1 MEDKLLQDISKSIG
15 LIFLLERRL
24 EYLFDKVLAASNL
37 TTKQWL
43 LLAAI
48 EKSPEE
54 NLSIQD
60 VAKRLSTSHQNIK
73 AIAQNLERRGF
84 VSLFKDKNDKRVTR
98 LAITPKCTSF
108 WQEREGQD
116 KELLFEIFNGLGD
129 EEISTLPRSLVK
141 LLRNAD
147 SITDRIIKTEISNVD
162 AKDFAQTEVIDK
174 SNKKNTINKIG
185 RE

>member
-1 MEDKLLQDISKSIG
+1 MEDKLLENISKSIG

-37 TTKQWL
+37 TAKQWL

-48 EKSPEE
+48 EKSPEA

-60 VAKRLSTSHQNIK
+60 VAKMLSTSHQNIK
-73 AIAQNLERRGF
+73 AIALNLEKRGF
-84 VSLFKDKNDKRVTR
+84 LSLDKDINDKRVTR
-98 LAITPKCTSF
+98 IAITSKCTSF
-108 WQEREGQD
+108 WQEREGHD
-116 KELLFEIFNGLGD
+116 KELMLEIFKDLGE

-147 SITDRIIKTEISNVD
+147 TITERIIKKEMSHLEAEV
-162 AKDFAQTEVIDK
+162 FGQTDI
-174 SNKKNTINKIG
+174 
-185 RE
+185 